1 MLLTSVCM
9 AQSIQVSAP
18 SRVEAG
24 ENFRVSYKVTTQDVD
39 DFKSGL
45 HSTDVVEVIA
55 GPYTSSESSFR
66 MVNGHTSSSSSVTFT
81 YTLYA
86 VKSGV
91 FNIPAATVKA
101 GGKQISSA
109 AHKITVTGTAS
120 NNGGAPKMHEDD
132 DNRSG
137 MRQAGTAI
145 TGKDL
150 FIKVSANKR
159 TVHEQEPILLTY
171 KVYTLVDLTQLD
183 GKMPDLTGFHTQ
195 EIPLPQQKSF
205 HIERVNGKPYRTV
218 TWSQYV
224 MYPQMTGK
232 LEIPSITFKGIV
244 VQQNRAV
251 DPFEAFFNGGS
262 GYVEVKRDIVAPGL
276 TIDVKPLPQKPANF
290 SGGVGKFNI
299 SAQLNKTELKAGD
312 PLSLRIVIGGTGNL
326 KLIKQ
331 PEVQFPKDWDK
342 YDPKVTDK
350 TKLTANGL
358 EGNMVY
364 DILAVPRNQGHYT
377 IPPIEFTY

>member
-262 GYVEVKRDIVAPGL
+262 GYVEV
-276 TIDVKPLPQKPANF
+276 
-290 SGGVGKFNI
+290 
-299 SAQLNKTELKAGD
+299 
-312 PLSLRIVIGGTGNL
+312 
-326 KLIKQ
+326 
-331 PEVQFPKDWDK
+331 
-342 YDPKVTDK
+342 
-350 TKLTANGL
+350 
-358 EGNMVY
+358 
-364 DILAVPRNQGHYT
+364 
-377 IPPIEFTY
+377 

>member
-1 MLLTSVCM
+1 MFLASACM
-9 AQSIQVSAP
+9 AQSIQLSAP

-45 HSTDVVEVIA
+45 HSSDVVEVIA

-86 VKSGV
+86 IKSGV

-101 GGKQISSA
+101 GGKQITSA
-109 AHKITVTGTAS
+109 PHKITVTGTAS
-120 NNGGAPKMHEDD
+120 NNGGGAPKMHEDD
-132 DNRSG
+132 DTHSS
-137 MRQAGTAI
+137 MRQAGSAI

-171 KVYTLVDLTQLD
+171 KVYTLVDLTQLN
-183 GKMPDLTGFHTQ
+183 GKMPELTGFHTQ

-232 LEIPSITFKGIV
+232 L
-244 VQQNRAV
+244 
-251 DPFEAFFNGGS
+251 
-262 GYVEVKRDIVAPGL
+262 
-276 TIDVKPLPQKPANF
+276 
-290 SGGVGKFNI
+290 
-299 SAQLNKTELKAGD
+299 
-312 PLSLRIVIGGTGNL
+312 
-326 KLIKQ
+326 
-331 PEVQFPKDWDK
+331 
-342 YDPKVTDK
+342 
-350 TKLTANGL
+350 
-358 EGNMVY
+358 
-364 DILAVPRNQGHYT
+364 
-377 IPPIEFTY
+377 